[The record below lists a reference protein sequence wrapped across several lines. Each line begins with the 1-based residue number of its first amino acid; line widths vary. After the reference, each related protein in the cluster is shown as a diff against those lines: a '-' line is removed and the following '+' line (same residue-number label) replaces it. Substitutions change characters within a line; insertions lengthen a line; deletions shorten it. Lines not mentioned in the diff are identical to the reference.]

1 MKIILHRNF
10 EKKFAKLHLKLKEQF
25 KERRNIFLE
34 DPFHPI
40 LNNHPLSGNRGGQWS
55 VNITGNWR
63 AIYVLKSKDTV
74 VFIDIDTH
82 SNLYNK

>member
-10 EKKFAKLHLKLKEQF
+10 EKKFTKLHPKLKEQF

-34 DPFHPI
+34 NPFHPI
-40 LNNHPLSGNRGGQWS
+40 LNNHSLTGDRIGQWS
-55 VNITGNWR
+55 INITGDWR
-63 AIYVLKSKDTV
+63 AIYVFKDRNMI

-82 SNLYNK
+82 SNLYK